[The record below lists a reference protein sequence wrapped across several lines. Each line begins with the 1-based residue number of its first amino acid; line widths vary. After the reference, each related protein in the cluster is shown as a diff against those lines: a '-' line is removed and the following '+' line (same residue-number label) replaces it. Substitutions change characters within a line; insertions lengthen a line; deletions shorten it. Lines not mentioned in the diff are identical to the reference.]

1 MQRGMVRAL
10 SFNQRQ
16 FVMRSL
22 LVAAPM
28 ALWLLAS
35 PAWGIDIFDRHTS
48 YWVKQAAQQ
57 HAAVESL
64 SSGQAAELRALSRDI
79 LSPMVVVQTDQGN
92 WAKALLGWGL
102 RKAQPAPVPVLFIE
116 RFVTYDRDRGDVTV
130 AHGRN
135 VMLFPGFEFDFDI
148 GQVVPRDL
156 GGDVAFNDQRLLV
169 PIAAARLHPVNGSV
183 VPGADEGGEPDPN
196 DHAGVLPRDFSGTW
210 RVQADGRWAGTWSL
224 TVDDEGTVQG
234 QYLSDETQSTYPVE
248 GRVSAGGVPHRVALT
263 VKFAAADQVYDLYLW
278 TRDKAAM
285 AGTTTLQ
292 EHTFGAYAVRVRD
305 AKPARPPAPDA
316 PPDPGTSR

>member
-1 MQRGMVRAL
+1 
-10 SFNQRQ
+10 
-16 FVMRSL
+16 MRSL
-22 LVAAPM
+22 PVLAAM
-28 ALWLLAS
+28 ALWLVTSTA
-35 PAWGIDIFDRHTS
+35 AGIDIFDRHTS
-48 YWVKQAAQQ
+48 YWVKLAAQQ
-57 HAAVESL
+57 NAAVESL
-64 SSGQAAELRALSRDI
+64 SSGQAAELRSLSREI
-79 LSPMVVVQTDQGN
+79 VSPLVVVQTNQGN

-130 AHGRN
+130 ANGRN

-156 GGDVAFNDQRLLV
+156 GGDVAFNDDRLLV
-169 PIAAARLHPVNGSV
+169 PLAEARLHPVNGSV
-183 VPGADEGGEPDPN
+183 VPGADQGGAPDPS
-196 DHAGVLPRDFSGTW
+196 DHDGVLPRDFAGTW

-224 TVDDEGTVQG
+224 SVDEEGNVHG
-234 QYLSDETQSTYPVE
+234 QYLSDDTQSTYPVE

-263 VKFAAADQVYDLYLW
+263 VKFAAADQSYDLYLW

-292 EHTFGAYAVRVRD
+292 EHTFGAYALRVREE
-305 AKPARPPAPDA
+305 KPPQA
-316 PPDPGTSR
+316 PPPSSTTPPDGPR